1 MAEKATRARHV
12 VSPEL
17 LESVKIPVSP
27 TARKRIKD
35 NFSLGMGE
43 WEEWSS
49 SDDDFQQPVTTKRF
63 AEPTT
68 SEALSKS
75 SEGVVPTN
83 TKKNDRWSER
93 SFNDWIT
100 ERNEQ
105 CDDQCPVNILETED
119 AECLAKWL
127 SLFVIEIRKKD
138 GSCYPPAT
146 MLLCQYIH
154 WPSHEKR

>member
-1 MAEKATRARHV
+1 MIFS
-12 VSPEL
+12 SPSL
-17 LESVKIPVSP
+17 RRRQSDSLNLQHQRRSLSQVKVH
-27 TARKRIKD
+27 
-35 NFSLGMGE
+35 
-43 WEEWSS
+43 
-49 SDDDFQQPVTTKRF
+49 
-63 AEPTT
+63 
-68 SEALSKS
+68 
-75 SEGVVPTN
+75 VVPTN

-93 SFNDWIT
+93 SFNDWIR